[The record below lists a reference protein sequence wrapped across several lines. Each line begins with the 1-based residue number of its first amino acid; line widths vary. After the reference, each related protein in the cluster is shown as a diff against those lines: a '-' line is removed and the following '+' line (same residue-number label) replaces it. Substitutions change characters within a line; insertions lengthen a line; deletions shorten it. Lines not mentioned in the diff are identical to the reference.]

1 MRATSFS
8 IFALILGM
16 PLTSIAKDKPR
27 VARKSPALTGTYSL
41 KRSKGAVGSLLVR
54 QLSSNSIEFELEC
67 NRGAPSYN
75 SGMARATIDV
85 IDGIAVYRISEFG
98 GPCEIKLTF
107 TETAVSVSQSG
118 IGFECGFGH
127 GVYCGG
133 TYRLRNRKPPK
144 FTER

>member
-27 VARKSPALTGTYSL
+27 VAMKSPALTGTYIL
-41 KRSKGAVGSLLVR
+41 KRTKGAVGSLLVR
-54 QLSSNSIEFELEC
+54 QLSPTSIEFELEC

-75 SGMARATIDV
+75 SGMVRATIDV
-85 IDGIAVYRISEFG
+85 LDGIAVHRVSEFG

-118 IGFECGFGH
+118 TAFECGFGN
-127 GVYCGG
+127 GVYCDGI
-133 TYRLRNRKPPK
+133 YRLRNRKPPK
-144 FTER
+144 FFER